1 MIFNHSTALINFS
14 QSNQLDL
21 TVTES
26 FHLLLELS
34 GNILLGLKFHSHSLP
49 KIDKI
54 LKPDTIKLIQA
65 HWQDV
70 LLEKISMFFY
80 LSELTSKEPLRPK
93 LSFTD
98 FKWLQTKFSEATL
111 LSKFKSLTLKLMPL
125 VSLSVLLLQL
135 LPKSNQ
141 FSFHILDGEVN

>member
-26 FHLLLELS
+26 FHLLLELN
-34 GNILLGLKFHSHSLP
+34 GNILLGLKFHSHSSP

-54 LKPDTIKLIQA
+54 LKPDTIKLIQV
-65 HWQDV
+65 HWPDV
-70 LLEKISMFFY
+70 LLAKISMFFY
-80 LSELTSKEPLRPK
+80 LSELTLKEPLRPK

-98 FKWLQTKFSEATL
+98 FK
-111 LSKFKSLTLKLMPL
+111 
-125 VSLSVLLLQL
+125 
-135 LPKSNQ
+135 
-141 FSFHILDGEVN
+141 